1 MRTESIKLYK
11 KRYRVI
17 QNKLHRCFLM
27 TVVALILEVFLLSCQ
42 PVGATPEIEA
52 DGSLPMV
59 FSSRPLDSG
68 QIGHMMASMDM
79 GQRIGQTLLVHLP
92 WVARGEAG
100 WKLDER
106 RRSFIRDLQPGGIVL
121 YAQHMGTAAQILELV
136 KDLRALCV
144 VPPFIAVDEE
154 GGRVSRLSTAKGL
167 KATRIPPAKIL
178 ASAGRAAVSG
188 AYATIGRELWTLGI
202 NMDFAPVADL
212 GFPESDSVIGDRSFG
227 TDADVVAE
235 MVVAAVDGLQT
246 NGVCAVIKHFPGHG
260 RSAGDSHFG
269 KQVVQADWRTL
280 SSQDLVPFRK
290 AIAGEVGGMMTAHV
304 EFPRIDPASRP
315 VSLSPVLLQEKLR
328 GELGYQGLIIT
339 DALDMQG
346 VLAVDSPEDIAVAS
360 LAAGVDMLLSPEDP
374 ARVAAAVAAAI
385 KEKRLEAK
393 TVDEAC
399 MRVLAAKNRFGLFDP
414 AAGIRPA
421 IMAKALIGSE
431 SSRRRIGDLVAGQ
444 GWKASD

>member
-1 MRTESIKLYK
+1 VYK
-11 KRYRVI
+11 KRYNGI
-17 QNKLHRCFLM
+17 QNTLHRWVFWA
-27 TVVALILEVFLLSCQ
+27 TVALILEVLLLSCKPSLQ
-42 PVGATPEIEA
+42 TSSGAS
-52 DGSLPMV
+52 DGSLPQV
-59 FSSRPLDSG
+59 FMAQPLESDQVG
-68 QIGHMMASMDM
+68 RILASLGMRE
-79 GQRIGQTLLVHLP
+79 RIGQTLLVHLP
-92 WVARGEAG
+92 WVGRGEAG
-100 WKLDER
+100 WILDDR
-106 RRSFIRDLQPGGIVL
+106 QRAFIRNLQPGGIVL
-121 YAQHMGTAAQILELV
+121 YAQHMGTIDQIQALV
-136 KDLRALCV
+136 KDLRSLCV

-154 GGRVSRLSTAKGL
+154 GGRVSRLATAKGL
-167 KATRIPPAKIL
+167 KATRIPPARIL
-178 ASAGRAAVSG
+178 AAVGRAAVSG

-212 GFPESDSVIGDRSFG
+212 GYQESDSVIGDRSFG
-227 TDADVVAE
+227 TDPELVAD
-235 MVVAAVDGLQT
+235 MVSAAVDGLQA

-290 AIAGEVGGMMTAHV
+290 AIAGGVGGIMTAHI
-304 EFPRIDPASRP
+304 EFPQVDPVSRP
-315 VSLSPVLLQEKLR
+315 VSLSPILLRDKLR
-328 GELGYQGLIIT
+328 GEMAYDGLVIT

-374 ARVAAAVAAAI
+374 AKVAGAVAEAI
-385 KEKRLEAK
+385 RENRLEADA
-393 TVDEAC
+393 VDQAC
-399 MRVLAAKNRFGLFDP
+399 SRILAVKNRFGLFDP

-421 IMAKALIGSE
+421 IMAKAFIGSE